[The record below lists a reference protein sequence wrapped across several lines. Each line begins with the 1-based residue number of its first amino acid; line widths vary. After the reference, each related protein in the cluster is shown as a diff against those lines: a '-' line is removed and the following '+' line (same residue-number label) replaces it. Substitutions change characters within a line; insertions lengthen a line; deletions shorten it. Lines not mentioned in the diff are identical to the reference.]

1 MNNNL
6 QIGNLG
12 EIKIIKLIEELVLKK
27 TGKELLRDDS
37 FFFDFKNKNMDGT
50 IVLNSDMLVS
60 TTDVPFLMNSYQIGR
75 KSVIMNVSDL
85 LVKGVKPRGLIISFG
100 LPEELKKHEFI
111 DLLNGIIDCSM
122 KFDMD
127 YIGGD
132 LNESKELI
140 INPMVFGFK
149 NPSTIIYRKG
159 IKVGDILIANSKF
172 GLTGVGFDIVL
183 NKKGDLQDFPNYKR
197 SIMSILEPQIT
208 GIEAFILSERKIATS
223 SIDSS
228 DGLSKS
234 LQDLMLS
241 NPNVGFELDF
251 NRNLIDK
258 EAFKYSNEF
267 SVSLEE
273 LVLNGGEEFI
283 HLFTLDP
290 KDLTTAQ
297 NEIQSKDGQ
306 IFRIGK
312 AISEENIFIVKEGER
327 KEIKSY
333 GFEHFSKKG

>member
-1 MNNNL
+1 MNDNP
-6 QIGNLG
+6 QIRNLG
-12 EIKIIKLIEELVLKK
+12 EIKLIKLIEDLVLEK
-27 TGKELLRDDS
+27 TGKVLLRDDS
-37 FFFDFKNKNMDGT
+37 FFFKLEEENLNENL
-50 IVLNSDMLVS
+50 ILNSDMLVS

-85 LVKGVKPRGLIISFG
+85 LIKGVIPRGLIISFG
-100 LPEELKKHEFI
+100 LPKELKKYKFI

-149 NPSTIIYRKG
+149 NPSAIIYRKG

-183 NKKGDLQDFPNYKR
+183 NKGGDLKDFPNYKR
-197 SIMSILEPQIT
+197 SINSILEPQIA
-208 GIEAFILSERKIATS
+208 GIEAIILSEIGVATS

-234 LQDLMLS
+234 LHDLMLS

-251 NRNLIDK
+251 NANLIDK

-267 SVSLEE
+267 NVSLED
-273 LVLNGGEEFI
+273 LVFDGGEEFI

-290 KDLTTAQ
+290 KDFTTAQ
-297 NEIQSKDGQ
+297 KEIQSKHGQ
-306 IFRIGK
+306 IFSIGRV
-312 AISEENIFIVKEGER
+312 ISEENIFIIKEGKR

>member
-1 MNNNL
+1 MKNSL
-6 QIGNLG
+6 QIRKLG
-12 EIKIIKLIEELVLKK
+12 EKKLIKIIEELVLKK

-37 FFFDFKNKNMDGT
+37 FFFDFKNKNLDCN

-60 TTDVPFLMNSYQIGR
+60 TTDVPPLMNSYQIGR

-85 LVKGVKPRGLIISFG
+85 LVKGVKPNGLIISFG
-100 LPEELKKHEFI
+100 LPKELEKKEFI
-111 DLLNGIIDCSM
+111 DLLHGIIDCSM
-122 KFDMD
+122 KYNMD

-132 LNESKELI
+132 LNETKDLI
-140 INPMVFGFK
+140 INPLVFGFK

-183 NKKGDLQDFPNYKR
+183 NKKGDLQDFPTYKK

-208 GIEAFILSERKIATS
+208 GIEASILSERKIATS

-234 LQDLMLS
+234 LRDLMLS
-241 NPNVGFELDF
+241 NPNIGFEIDF

-267 SVSLEE
+267 SVSLED

-283 HLFTLDP
+283 HLFTLNP
-290 KDLTTAQ
+290 KDFITAQ
-297 NEIQSKDGQ
+297 NEIQSKDGH

-312 AISEENIFIVKEGER
+312 VISEENIFIVKEGKR
-327 KEIKSY
+327 KEIKND
-333 GFEHFSKKG
+333 GFEHFSK

>member
-1 MNNNL
+1 MNDNP
-6 QIGNLG
+6 QIRNLG
-12 EIKIIKLIEELVLKK
+12 EIKLIKLIEDLVLEK
-27 TGKELLRDDS
+27 TGKVLLRDDS
-37 FFFDFKNKNMDGT
+37 FFFKLEEENLNENL
-50 IVLNSDMLVS
+50 ILNSDMLVS

-85 LVKGVKPRGLIISFG
+85 LIKGVIPRGLIISFG
-100 LPEELKKHEFI
+100 LPKELKKYKFI

-132 LNESKELI
+132 LNETKELI

-149 NPSTIIYRKG
+149 NPSAIIYRKG

-183 NKKGDLQDFPNYKR
+183 NKGGDLKDFPNYKR
-197 SIMSILEPQIT
+197 SINSILEPQIA
-208 GIEAFILSERKIATS
+208 GIEAIILSEIGVATS

-234 LQDLMLS
+234 LHDLMLS

-251 NRNLIDK
+251 NANLIDK

-267 SVSLEE
+267 NVSLED
-273 LVLNGGEEFI
+273 LVFDGGEEFI

-290 KDLTTAQ
+290 KDFTTAQ
-297 NEIQSKDGQ
+297 KEIQSKHGQ
-306 IFRIGK
+306 IFRIGRV
-312 AISEENIFIVKEGER
+312 ISEENIFIIKEGKR